1 MKVYDITI
9 KPISGFATP
18 LKGDTIFGHF
28 CWQIA
33 NDPGLMGAT
42 IDEML
47 SNYGEKPFA
56 IFSSAFPKFC
66 EGANY
71 TYALK
76 TPDLP
81 MDALFDFPGDKREK
95 IAKRKEYK
103 AKKWMILRE
112 GGAITSFKEMEY
124 AESARCKKST
134 SADIEDSKSIFSM
147 AEENATEKTAKL
159 VRRAGVGSFIVSATQ
174 SHNTINRLTGT
185 TGEGRFAPYAVEQY
199 VYYPETE
206 LALFVGID
214 EAVIEIEQVL
224 EGLGRIGA
232 FGFGKDASTG
242 LGRFDIL
249 KEEAEEVDLSGLG
262 SRSPNACYTLA
273 PSVPEKEL
281 FSDMFFSPFTRFGRH
296 GDVLAKSGKPFKS
309 PVIMADE
316 GAVLIPKNGDIFN
329 KPYIGRAV
337 RNVSKAEPN
346 TVVQGYSLYIPV
358 SVEV

>member
-9 KPISGFATP
+9 KPTSGFATP

-33 NDPGLMGAT
+33 NDPRLFGGT
-42 IDEML
+42 IDALL
-47 SNYGEKPFA
+47 SNYGEMPFA
-56 IFSSAFPKFC
+56 VFSSAFPKFC
-66 EGANY
+66 EAKNY
-71 TYALK
+71 SYALK
-76 TPDLP
+76 TPNLP

-95 IAKRKEYK
+95 IEKLKDYK

-112 GGAITSFKEMEY
+112 GTSITSFKGMEY
-124 AESARCKKST
+124 K
-134 SADIEDSKSIFSM
+134 DSKELFSL
-147 AEENATEKTAKL
+147 AAKNATEQTSKL
-159 VRRAGVGSFIVSATQ
+159 VRRAGGESFIVSATQ
-174 SHNTINRLTGT
+174 SHNTVNRLTGT
-185 TGEGRFAPYAVEQY
+185 TGEGRFAPYAAEQH
-199 VYYPETE
+199 VYYPEME
-206 LALFVGID
+206 LALFVGINED
-214 EAVIEIEQVL
+214 VIEIEQVL
-224 EGLGRIGA
+224 EGLERIGA

-242 LGRFDIL
+242 LGRFEMG
-249 KEEAEEVDLSGLG
+249 EEAEVDLSGLG
-262 SRSPNACYTLA
+262 TKSPNACYTLA

-316 GAVLIPKNGDIFN
+316 GAVLVPKNGEIFK